1 VNELIAAFMLNYQEG
16 FFAVEGHGILLELHY
31 NFFKRRHSKIELRT
45 KTKTPSLSH
54 Y

>member
-16 FFAVEGHGILLELHY
+16 FFAVEGHGILLEHY